1 MEYYVL
7 NLGEKHLIGILIY
20 LEIVGGRSSRT
31 GLYDNVANNDRMPQ
45 KLNILEQMGL
55 LFEQKDR
62 VTRAI
67 WVELTPTGHEVA
79 KLLLNIEDCI
89 RKGMEESAHRE

>member
-7 NLGEKHLIGILIY
+7 NLGEKHLIAILIY
-20 LEIVGGRSSRT
+20 LKNVGGRSSRT

-45 KLNILEQMGL
+45 KLNILEQLGL
-55 LFEQKDR
+55 LFEEKDR

-67 WVELTPTGHEVA
+67 WVELTPNGHEVA
-79 KLLLNIEDCI
+79 RLLLEIEECI
-89 RKGMEESAHRE
+89 KDGVEKSAH